1 MSNLDN
7 RDQAIQLLEQIQ
19 KAHLKK
25 NDSPHFHIGYLQA
38 LIGSLAEKDST
49 ILDELTSTLDWANQ

>member
-1 MSNLDN
+1 MSN
-7 RDQAIQLLEQIQ
+7 RDQAIKILEQIQ
-19 KAHLKK
+19 KAHLNK

-49 ILDELTSTLDWANQ
+49 IIDELTSTLDWANQ

>member
-1 MSNLDN
+1 MSN

-38 LIGSLAEKDST
+38 LIGTLANKDSS
-49 ILDELTSTLDWANQ
+49 ILTELTETLDWANQ

>member
-1 MSNLDN
+1 MSN
-7 RDQAIQLLEQIQ
+7 RDQAIKILEQIQ
-19 KAHLKK
+19 KAHLNK

>member
-1 MSNLDN
+1 MSN
-7 RDQAIQLLEQIQ
+7 REQAIKILEQIQ
-19 KAHLKK
+19 KAHLNT

-38 LIGSLAEKDST
+38 LVGTLAERDST

>member
-1 MSNLDN
+1 MSN

-19 KAHLKK
+19 KAHLNK

-38 LIGSLAEKDST
+38 LIGTLADKDSS
-49 ILDELTSTLDWANQ
+49 ILTELTETLDWANR